1 MNDSFPVTIKHPNG
15 LRRAVMSAARTTTS
29 AECVRALIR
38 SRFLP
43 RESAVRRYA
52 LTRADGRRL
61 CWGEPL
67 GASENAERGPL
78 QVVVVGP
85 RCAACR

>member
-1 MNDSFPVTIKHPNG
+1 MNDNFFVTIKHPNG
-15 LRRAVMSAARTTTS
+15 LRRSVMTTTRTTTT
-29 AECVRALIR
+29 AECVRSLIR

-43 RESAVRRYA
+43 RESARRRYA

-67 GASENAERGPL
+67 GEPETTGHALL

-85 RCAACR
+85 RRAGLR